1 MLRGVTCR
9 PPVLQFRKIQTS
21 RWFAARRGAG
31 YDVDEAELAAARKWL
46 ANLDADTIR
55 KNAVCDISF
64 SRSSGPGGQNVN
76 KYISHS
82 FLPSIQH
89 PTEPAPRVSSKAT
102 LRIPTTSLLSL
113 LPKLLHPHVLS
124 SRYHAAKTCDLVIQ
138 ADDSRKQTD
147 NVNACFRKL
156 HNLILQAGREAV
168 PGETSLEQ
176 VKRVE
181 DLQKAEKMQ
190 RRKMKEFQS
199 KKKSSRR
206 GGGGDD

>member
-82 FLPSIQH
+82 FLLPSSIPLSQL
-89 PTEPAPRVSSKAT
+89 PESPPKPPSASQQPLSFRSCPNSYILTFSAPATMQPRHAISSSKLMT
-102 LRIPTTSLLSL
+102 PGSRPTTSM
-113 LPKLLHPHVLS
+113 HVS
-124 SRYHAAKTCDLVIQ
+124 ASCTI
-138 ADDSRKQTD
+138 
-147 NVNACFRKL
+147 
-156 HNLILQAGREAV
+156 
-168 PGETSLEQ
+168 
-176 VKRVE
+176 
-181 DLQKAEKMQ
+181 
-190 RRKMKEFQS
+190 
-199 KKKSSRR
+199 
-206 GGGGDD
+206 